1 MERIRPPKAV
11 SPHKRGEKMTWE
23 GETWPTS
30 TDKEAEL
37 AGSRGKKALQA
48 KDTEKERR
56 EGGKNADDWN
66 REAECVT
73 II

>member
-1 MERIRPPKAV
+1 
-11 SPHKRGEKMTWE
+11 MTWE